1 MNISR
6 LLIEGGYTL
15 TKYIIDN
22 YHLDEFYLFRTGDIL
37 GSNGKINVNNILNK
51 INRLSKNKR
60 SIISNL
66 KKDKLFNYKF

>member
-1 MNISR
+1 MNLSR

-22 YHLDEFYLFRTGDIL
+22 SHLDEFYLFRTGDIL
-37 GSNGKINVNNILNK
+37 GSSGKINVNNILNK

>member
-1 MNISR
+1 M
-6 LLIEGGYTL
+6 
-15 TKYIIDN
+15 
-22 YHLDEFYLFRTGDIL
+22 LDDLYLFKSDSKL
-37 GSNGKINVNNILNK
+37 KKDGKINVNNILNK